1 MYRDIVASNSPWLS
15 VAFIFTAVAVF
26 VPPRWIHGN
35 HVRQRRDFNACKN
48 GPIVASN
55 TVRMQM
61 MLLVAW
67 QLLSIIG
74 RWNQV
79 VAAYVYLHKSWQTK
93 RGICNDSFSP
103 WSWNDVKWWLFLHST
118 MAIQDH
124 EKLLIWYEVMFWSK
138 KLAFVSQS
146 PQWNCACMN
155 KFIHPAPTT
164 IFLTWLHR
172 KSF

>member
-1 MYRDIVASNSPWLS
+1 MYRDIAVSNSPRFL
-15 VAFIFTAVAVF
+15 VAFVFTAVALF
-26 VPPRWIHGN
+26 VPLRWIHGN
-35 HVRQRRDFNACKN
+35 HVQQRQDFKACKWSHSF
-48 GPIVASN
+48 G
-55 TVRMQM
+55 TVRIQS

-67 QLLSIIG
+67 RLLSIIG
-74 RWNQV
+74 GWNQV

-93 RGICNDSFSP
+93 RGTCNDWFSP

-118 MAIQDH
+118 MAIWDH
-124 EKLLIWYEVMFWSK
+124 EKSIIWYEVIFWSK

-164 IFLTWLHR
+164 INFFLDLIA
-172 KSF
+172 